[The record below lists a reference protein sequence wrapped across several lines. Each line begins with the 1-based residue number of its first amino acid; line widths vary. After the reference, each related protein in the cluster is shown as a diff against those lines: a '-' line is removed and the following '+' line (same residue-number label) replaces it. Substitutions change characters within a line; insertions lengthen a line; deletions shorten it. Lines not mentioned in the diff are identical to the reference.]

1 MSKQLNILISGG
13 GTGGHIFPALAIAE
27 AIRRREPAA
36 AFLFVGAKGKMEMEK
51 VPAAGYPI
59 EGLWISGLQRKLSL
73 QNLSFPLKVISS
85 LWAARRIVKR
95 FKPDIAI
102 GVGGYASAPALWAA
116 KGKHIPILIQEQNAF
131 PGIANRILS
140 KRADAICVAYE
151 GMQRYF
157 PADKI
162 HLTGNPVRHSV
173 LPSPEKKA
181 EAAAYFGL
189 EASRSTLLI
198 TGGSL
203 GARTLNRVMEAET
216 EKLLKKGMQILWQC
230 GQSYAPRAMELQKT
244 FAGQAVKITPFIH
257 RMDLAYSLADLV
269 VSRAGAMAIAEL
281 SAAGKACI
289 LVPSPNV
296 TEDHQRKNALA
307 LVNKKAALMVED
319 AAAPAQLG
327 REILE
332 AMQSTAVRIELEQ
345 HIRLGAITDADDKI
359 AGIALD
365 LINKR
370 KAGNK

>member
-1 MSKQLNILISGG
+1 
-13 GTGGHIFPALAIAE
+13 
-27 AIRRREPAA
+27 
-36 AFLFVGAKGKMEMEK
+36 MEMEK

-73 QNLSFPLKVISS
+73 QNLSFPFKVISS
-85 LWAARRIVKR
+85 LWAARKIVRR

-102 GVGGYASAPALWAA
+102 GVGGYASAPALWIA
-116 KGKHIPILIQEQNAF
+116 KGRHIPILIQEQNAF
-131 PGIANRILS
+131 PGIANRIFS

-151 GMQRYF
+151 GMQSYF

-181 EAAAYFGL
+181 DAAAYFGL
-189 EASRSTLLI
+189 DTNRPTLLI

-203 GARTLNRVMEAET
+203 GARTLNRVLEAET
-216 EKLLKKGMQILWQC
+216 EKLLETGMQILWQC
-230 GQSYAPRAMELQKT
+230 GQSYAPRAQELQKA
-244 FAGQAVKITPFIH
+244 FEGKAVKITPFIQ

-281 SAAGKACI
+281 SASGKACI

-307 LVNKKAALMVED
+307 LVQKEAAIMVED
-319 AAAPAQLG
+319 AAATDQLA
-327 REILE
+327 RKILE
-332 AMQSTAVRIELEQ
+332 AMHSATIRKELEQ
-345 HIRLGAITDADDKI
+345 HIRRDAITDADDKI

-365 LINKR
+365 LIKKR
-370 KAGNK
+370 KADKK